1 MLLISASLQKS
12 GSAWFLNLT
21 NDLMVKAGFSDNR
34 KMRDKFGLTF
44 IKYDECNIQELT
56 FEKLKILTSSPVSD
70 YSFVVKTHH
79 PPNSHILELLS
90 KGKIKITYIY
100 RDPRDVAVS
109 GLEAGKILRD
119 RGVFER
125 FGKLRTMA
133 EAIEWSKKILRDN
146 WAKWRNIEGVL
157 YFKYEDLIMKPL
169 AQLKLL
175 CAFLEIQLEDKVL
188 INIIEKWK
196 SDNLKSHQK
205 KHLHH
210 NVGSIGRYQELM
222 SPEEIELCKEKFGKY
237 LIEMGY
243 S

>member
-34 KMRDKFGLTF
+34 KIRDKFGLKF

-79 PPNSHILELLS
+79 PPNSHILKLMSE
-90 KGKIKITYIY
+90 GKIKVTYIY
-100 RDPRDVAVS
+100 RDPRDVAIS
-109 GLEAGKILRD
+109 GLEAGTILRN

-125 FGKLRTMA
+125 FGKLRTMR
-133 EAIEWSKKILRDN
+133 EAIEWSKKILVDN

-157 YFKYEDLIMKPL
+157 YFKYEDILIKPL
-169 AQLKLL
+169 AQLERL
-175 CAFLEIQLEDKVL
+175 CFFLEIQLEDKIL
-188 INIIEKWK
+188 INIIERWRQ
-196 SDNLKSHQK
+196 DNLKSNQK
-205 KHLHH
+205 KHLHF
-210 NVGSIGRYQELM
+210 NKGSIGRFQELM
-222 SPEEIELCKEKFGKY
+222 SSKELNLCKKKFGKY

-243 S
+243 L